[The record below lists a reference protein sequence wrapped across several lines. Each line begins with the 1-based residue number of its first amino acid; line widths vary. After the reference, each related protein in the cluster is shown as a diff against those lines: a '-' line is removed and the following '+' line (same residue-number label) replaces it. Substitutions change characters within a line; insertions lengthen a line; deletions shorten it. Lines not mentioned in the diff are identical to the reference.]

1 MLWKRWTSGLI
12 AHLSRGAAPAG
23 LSSHAGRLVRRVI
36 GAALIVVGLFALAAP
51 FATGTW
57 SLQFLALP
65 MVAVG
70 AVDFYTTISSAE
82 RRAQASSYATACL
95 AFAGA
100 LLLLVSPSLVATSV
114 VAILILLLA
123 ADGLLKLGHAVI
135 SRDSAPRGVIV
146 VNGVANLFMAFVGW
160 WLWRKVGLEIAV
172 GVAVAGYTAG
182 TGWRMLVSP
191 IGGREQADPTES
203 HDLHP
208 YSRLGLGS
216 HELFGEANRRR
227 IESAGAIRQAET
239 YWLTAVVVVLF
250 GTHVGRMQSGDTWL
264 GLISPFVATAGDFL
278 MALLLGALVVLP
290 LRLAWRRLSVRVER
304 RLWKLRFAGKE
315 TRVHVLPRRLLTKW
329 TDARYSFSPFTT
341 SSTGAVG
348 LTSASVAR

>member
-12 AHLSRGAAPAG
+12 LHLSRGAAPVEPQAD
-23 LSSHAGRLVRRVI
+23 LSSLASRVARRVI

-70 AVDFYTTISSAE
+70 AVDIYTTISSPE
-82 RRAQASSYATACL
+82 RRAHASSYATACL
-95 AFAGA
+95 AIAGA
-100 LLLLVSPSLVATSV
+100 LLLFVSPSLVATSV
-114 VAILILLLA
+114 VAILILVLA

-135 SRDSAPRGVIV
+135 ARDSAPRGVIV
-146 VNGVANLFMAFVGW
+146 VNGVASLFMALVGW

-172 GVAVAGYTAG
+172 GVAIAGYTAG
-182 TGWRMLVSP
+182 AGWRMLVAP
-191 IGGREQADPTES
+191 TGGREQADPTES
-203 HDLHP
+203 HDVHP
-208 YSRLGLGS
+208 YSRLGLGC

-227 IESAGAIRQAET
+227 IGSAGAIRQAET

-278 MALLLGALVVLP
+278 MALLLG
-290 LRLAWRRLSVRVER
+290 
-304 RLWKLRFAGKE
+304 G
-315 TRVHVLPRRLLTKW
+315 
-329 TDARYSFSPFTT
+329 
-341 SSTGAVG
+341 
-348 LTSASVAR
+348 